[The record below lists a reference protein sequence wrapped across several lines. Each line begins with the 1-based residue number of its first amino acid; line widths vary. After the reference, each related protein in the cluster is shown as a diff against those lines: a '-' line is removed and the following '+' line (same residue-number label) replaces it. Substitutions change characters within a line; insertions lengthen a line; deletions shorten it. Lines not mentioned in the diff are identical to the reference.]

1 MLRLPKSRNP
11 VSNGFILEVDHFI
24 NVYDIMFYA
33 ADATSSQFTLW
44 VGTAGGA
51 LGVFTVTRS
60 SAGEPLEL
68 VPTGVYV
75 CVHVNENYNYM

>member
-1 MLRLPKSRNP
+1 
-11 VSNGFILEVDHFI
+11 
-24 NVYDIMFYA
+24 MFYA